1 MNVSLNDA
9 IRKIFGFNRWESTR
23 FLRASFGYPSIT
35 EIFEERYQRFMS
47 GITHTRNLT
56 LLILRASAI

>member
-9 IRKIFGFNRWESTR
+9 IRKIFGTR

-56 LLILRASAI
+56 LLLLRASAI